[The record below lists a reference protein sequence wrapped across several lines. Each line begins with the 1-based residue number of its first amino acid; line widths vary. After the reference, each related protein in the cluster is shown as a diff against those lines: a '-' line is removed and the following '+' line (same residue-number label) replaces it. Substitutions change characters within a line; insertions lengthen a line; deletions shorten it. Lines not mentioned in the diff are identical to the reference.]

1 MKSSIL
7 KIVLAIGIV
16 VLAYFVYASIL
27 NPIRFERTLKQRN
40 AKIVSHLKDI
50 RSAQTL
56 YKQFNNKYTS
66 SFDTLIDF
74 LKNGKIPV
82 VKMVADPTDTTYTR
96 TINDTIG
103 YVAISDSLFSNRP
116 NFKLN
121 DLPVI
126 PYSDGQK
133 FVMKTD
139 MVDKG
144 GVIVPVLEVIVPY
157 EVYLSDLDQQ
167 DVVNLA
173 ERQKT
178 INRYPG
184 LVMGSLTEATTDGN
198 WE

>member
-7 KIVLAIGIV
+7 KVVLAIGIV
-16 VLAYFVYASIL
+16 VLAYFVYASIM
-27 NPIRFERTLKQRN
+27 NPIRFEKTLKQRN
-40 AKIVSHLKDI
+40 AKVVSHLKDI

-74 LKNGKIPV
+74 LKNGEIPV
-82 VKMVADPTDTTYTR
+82 VKMVADPTDTTYTK

-103 YVAISDSLFSNRP
+103 FIPISDSLFSNRP

-121 DLPVI
+121 ELPVI
-126 PYSDGQK
+126 PYSNGQK
-133 FVMKTD
+133 FNMKTD

-144 GVIVPVLEVIVPY
+144 GVMVPVLEVIVPY
-157 EVYLSDLDQQ
+157 EVYLSDLNEQ
-167 DVVNLA
+167 DVINLA
-173 ERQKT
+173 ERQKS

-184 LVMGSLTEATTDGN
+184 LVMGSLTDATTDGN

>member
-1 MKSSIL
+1 MKSTIL
-7 KIVLAIGIV
+7 KIVLAIGII
-16 VLAYFVYASIL
+16 VLGYFVYASIME
-27 NPIRFERTLKQRN
+27 PIRFEKTLTQRN
-40 AKIVSHLKDI
+40 TRIVNQLKDI

-74 LKNGKIPV
+74 LKNGQIPI
-82 VKMVADPTDTTYTR
+82 VKMIPDPTDTTYSR

-103 YVAISDSLFSNRP
+103 YIAITDSLFSNRP

-121 DLPVI
+121 ELPVI
-126 PYSDGQK
+126 PYSNGQR
-133 FVMKTD
+133 FDMKTD

-144 GVIVPVLEVIVPY
+144 GVIVPVIEIVVPY
-157 EVYLSDLDQQ
+157 KVYLSDLDQQ
-167 DVVNLA
+167 DVVNLI
-173 ERQKT
+173 ERQKA

>member
-7 KIVLAIGIV
+7 KVVLAIGII
-16 VLAYFVYASIL
+16 VLAYFVYASIME
-27 NPIRFERTLKQRN
+27 PIRFEKTLNQRN

-56 YKQFNNKYTS
+56 YKQFHNKYTS
-66 SFDTLIDF
+66 DFDTLIDF
-74 LKNGKIPV
+74 LRNGQIPI

-103 YVAISDSLFSNRP
+103 YIAISDSLFSNRP
-116 NFKLN
+116 NFKL
-121 DLPVI
+121 DELPII
-126 PYSDGQK
+126 PYSDGKK
-133 FVMKTD
+133 FDMKTD

-144 GVIVPVLEVIVPY
+144 GVIVPVIEVVVPY

-173 ERQKT
+173 ERQKAM
-178 INRYPG
+178 NRYPG

>member
-7 KIVLAIGIV
+7 KVVLAIGII
-16 VLAYFVYASIL
+16 VLAYFVYASIME
-27 NPIRFERTLKQRN
+27 PIRFEKTLNQRN

-56 YKQFNNKYTS
+56 YKQFHNKYTS
-66 SFDTLIDF
+66 DFDTLIDF
-74 LKNGKIPV
+74 LRNGQIPIV
-82 VKMVADPTDTTYTR
+82 NMVADPTDTTYTR

-103 YVAISDSLFSNRP
+103 YIAISDSLFSNRP
-116 NFKLN
+116 NFKL
-121 DLPVI
+121 DELPII
-126 PYSDGQK
+126 PYSDGKK
-133 FVMKTD
+133 FDMKTD

-144 GVIVPVLEVIVPY
+144 GVIVPVIEVVVPY

-173 ERQKT
+173 ERQKAM
-178 INRYPG
+178 NRYPG